1 MRTNQEGTRQAKTT
15 FTTLARACK
24 DVLASDTQSE
34 ECNHHDCDHYHHDYH
49 DEYDLD
55 CNDDYHDDDDDNLS
69 SGLHLFSRGL
79 QASLVQCHASFKI
92 SIDS

>member
-1 MRTNQEGTRQAKTT
+1 MPCVQIMSGTQQGTRQAKTT

-55 CNDDYHDDDDDNLS
+55 CNDD
-69 SGLHLFSRGL
+69 
-79 QASLVQCHASFKI
+79 
-92 SIDS
+92 